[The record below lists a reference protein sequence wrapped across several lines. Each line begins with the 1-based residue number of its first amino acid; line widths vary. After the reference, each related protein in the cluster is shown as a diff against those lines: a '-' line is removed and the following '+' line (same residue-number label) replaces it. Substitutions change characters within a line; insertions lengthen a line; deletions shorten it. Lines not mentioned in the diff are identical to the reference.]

1 MSKRSST
8 SPFKFSG
15 ERAAESEDECFSS
28 VQKSHQD
35 FEKIMQVRAIS
46 LLQASLPEVDMEDF
60 DAQHDA
66 EKESRQFAP
75 EYAQNCYED
84 MMLNQNKAI
93 GNYLKPCNSLKITA

>member
-28 VQKSHQD
+28 VQKSQQD
-35 FEKIMQVRAIS
+35 FKKIMQVRAIA

-66 EKESRQFAP
+66 EKKSRQFAP

-93 GNYLKPCNSLKITA
+93 GNFLKPGNSLKITA

>member
-1 MSKRSST
+1 
-8 SPFKFSG
+8 
-15 ERAAESEDECFSS
+15 
-28 VQKSHQD
+28 
-35 FEKIMQVRAIS
+35 
-46 LLQASLPEVDMEDF
+46 MEDF

-93 GNYLKPCNSLKITA
+93 GNYLKPGNSLKITA